1 MVSVNQTTM
10 TMEGFSKPG
19 ASKMSI
25 PPNFPT
31 GYFFQQKEGDG
42 FVFAGYIDMDT
53 LFCIYFLFQ

>member
-1 MVSVNQTTM
+1 M

-19 ASKMSI
+19 ASKLAI

-42 FVFAGYIDMDT
+42 FVFSGSIDIDT
-53 LFCIYFLFQ
+53 QFCIYFLFQ